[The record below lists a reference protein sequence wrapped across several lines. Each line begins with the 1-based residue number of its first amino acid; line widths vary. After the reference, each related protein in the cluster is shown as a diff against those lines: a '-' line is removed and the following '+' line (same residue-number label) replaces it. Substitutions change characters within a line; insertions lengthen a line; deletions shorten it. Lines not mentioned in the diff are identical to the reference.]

1 MILSFLE
8 PRSLAIKPSVLRK
21 PVSLAGLLL
30 LALGLLVFA
39 QGPAAGTASAN
50 VADGGQELEIIAPG
64 GSDIDLAQE
73 YFSYFGGPE
82 QPATMRTPEFSVT
95 ARRIDYDRKRQELSA
110 RGDVFLVSEEIE
122 FRTGELLVELE
133 EESFTATGGFTLT
146 TGEMELTGQRLTAGL
161 PEGVLTATGEINW
174 RYRDLQ
180 GEAEE
185 LVYRKNEGKVYLSG
199 TPVAYWGENYM
210 EGTMMV
216 LHLETGRINITGPVK
231 SKLQRQG
238 GETGGD

>member
-1 MILSFLE
+1 M
-8 PRSLAIKPSVLRK
+8 
-21 PVSLAGLLL
+21 
-30 LALGLLVFA
+30 
-39 QGPAAGTASAN
+39 
-50 VADGGQELEIIAPG
+50 ADEGQELEIIAPG

-73 YFSYFGGPE
+73 YFSYFSSPE
-82 QPATMRTPEFSVT
+82 QPVTMRTPGYSVT

-110 RGDVFLVSEEIE
+110 KGDVFLVSEEIE
-122 FRTGELLVELE
+122 FRTGELLAELE

-146 TGEMELTGQRLTAGL
+146 AGEMELTGRQLAGRI
-161 PEGVLTATGEINW
+161 PEGILTATGEINW
-174 RYRDLQ
+174 RYRDLR

-185 LVYRKNEGKVYLSG
+185 LVYRKDEGKVYLFG

-238 GETGGD
+238 GETVGD